1 MVACTRAVETPRE
14 RLLVAAARLFAS
26 RGYRATSVA
35 DIQLTAGL
43 TAGSGALY
51 KHFASKEA
59 LLGEVVGTHIATM
72 RQGRRSFTEAAPE
85 ALEPALRY
93 LVNAIWTA
101 MHHDQQVLRVLL
113 RDLDRFPELLD
124 QVRTQVRTCVYDEL
138 ANWLRNQRDRGAV
151 EVADPEATSAV
162 LLASLTYYPI
172 LDILIGHTP
181 GDLEPARY
189 AEAWVSQALAVLR
202 PGPR

>member
-1 MVACTRAVETPRE
+1 MVTAPVQTPRE
-14 RLLVAAARLFAS
+14 RLLVAAAGLFAS
-26 RGYRATSVA
+26 QGYRATSVA

-51 KHFASKEA
+51 KHFASKKA
-59 LLGEVVGTHIATM
+59 LLAEVVGTHVATM
-72 RQGRRSFTEAAPE
+72 RQGRKSFTEAAPE
-85 ALEPALRY
+85 QLEPALRF
-93 LVNAIWTA
+93 LVNAMWTA
-101 MHHDQQVLRVLL
+101 MHHDHQVLRVML

-124 QVRTQVRTCVYDEL
+124 QVWAQVRTCVYDEL
-138 ANWLRNQRDRGAV
+138 ATWLCNQRNRGAV
-151 EVADPEATSAV
+151 EVADPEATAAV

-189 AEAWVSQALAVLR
+189 TEAWVSQALAALR
-202 PGPR
+202 PTPR